1 MNLRDVMKDYL
12 NEPVKNPSLGLI
24 KESFITP
31 CNVKPK
37 KSWQE
42 DDSEYSKNFNF
53 SSREPMRSFCSYLLD
68 LEEQTGVKICLQFN
82 SSDNSVLIKLPK
94 SFLNM
99 LDFSKMSSKVD
110 NIHFDVKESYK
121 NERSY

>member
-37 KSWQE
+37 KSWRE
-42 DDSEYSKNFNF
+42 DDSEYSKNFN
-53 SSREPMRSFCSYLLD
+53 LLD

-99 LDFSKMSSKVD
+99 LDFSKMSNKVD